1 MEVLPEGGKIR
12 GAYKERKGYKDQ
24 VRSSTCHIRMT

>member
-12 GAYKERKGYKDQ
+12 GAYVEGKD
-24 VRSSTCHIRMT
+24 IRIRYGAVFAI

>member
-12 GAYKERKGYKDQ
+12 GAYVEGRDI
-24 VRSSTCHIRMT
+24 RNSPCHIRMT

>member
-12 GAYKERKGYKDQ
+12 GA
-24 VRSSTCHIRMT
+24 